1 MAGYRALQ
9 ARLANWSG
17 TIGEFAEALDREQI
31 PYLSFSKTA
40 CVEFCGYRYLL
51 EYVQLKRPSPEPD
64 YFAKGQAFHET
75 VASLYR
81 DLAQGRPAD
90 ADSLLAGLG
99 QALPGR
105 IEVENAI
112 RLAAQNA
119 YEGFEVV
126 AVEEPF
132 VLSLGRDLPPCVG
145 VIDLILRRG
154 KTWVIVDHKTG
165 KRFNE
170 ADELQLVLYREH
182 VRRQYKAIRCLAFVD
197 QYRWVPNLARIR
209 KPAFQ
214 RTPIRLARSA
224 WPQATQRLARAHS
237 RIREIE
243 KSQEARGG
251 GECYLCP
258 YKSSCRKASVGYSSY
273 WY

>member
-1 MAGYRALQ
+1 MAGYQALQ
-9 ARLANWSG
+9 ARLTHWSG
-17 TIGEFAEALDREQI
+17 TIGEFSEALDREKV
-31 PYLSFSKTA
+31 PYFGFSKVA

-51 EYVQLKRPSPEPD
+51 EYVQLKRTSPEPD
-64 YFAKGQAFHET
+64 YFVKGQAFHET

-81 DLAQGRPAD
+81 DLAQGRTAD
-90 ADSLLAGLG
+90 TDSLLARLG
-99 QALPGR
+99 QTLPGR

-112 RLAAQNA
+112 QLAAQNA
-119 YEGFEVV
+119 YKGFEVV

-132 VLSLGRDLPPCVG
+132 VLSLGQSLPPCVG
-145 VIDLILRRG
+145 VIDLILRRV

-170 ADELQLVLYREH
+170 ADELQLVLYREY
-182 VRRQYKAIRCLAFVD
+182 VRRQYKAIRCLTFVD
-197 QYRWVPNLARIR
+197 QYRWVPNLDRIR

-214 RTPIRLARSA
+214 RTPVRLAQSA
-224 WPQATQRLARAHS
+224 WPQTTKRLALAHS

-243 KSQEARGG
+243 MTQEAWGR

-258 YKSSCRKASVGYSSY
+258 HKSSCPKASVGYSSC

>member
-17 TIGEFAEALDREQI
+17 TIADFSKKLDREHV
-31 PYLSFSKTA
+31 PYLSFSKVG

-51 EYVQLKRPSPEPD
+51 EYVKLKRPSPEPD
-64 YFAKGQAFHET
+64 YFVKGQAFHET

-81 DLAQGRPAD
+81 DRTQGRPAD
-90 ADSLLAGLG
+90 AEGLLALLDPS
-99 QALPGR
+99 LPER

-112 RLAAQNA
+112 QLAAQNA
-119 YEGFEVV
+119 YEGEVV

-132 VLSLGRDLPPCVG
+132 VLSLGRNLPPCVG

-154 KTWVIVDHKTG
+154 KTFLIVDHKTG

-182 VRRQYKAIRCLAFVD
+182 VRRRYEAVRCLTLVD
-197 QYRWVPNLARIR
+197 QYRWVPNLDRIR

-214 RTPIRLARSA
+214 RTQVRLAPSS
-224 WPQATQRLARAHS
+224 WPQATKRLARAHS

-243 KSQEARGG
+243 TTQDAWGS

-258 YKSSCRKASVGYSSY
+258 YKSTCPKATVGYSSY
-273 WY
+273 WS

>member
-1 MAGYRALQ
+1 MAGYRVLQ

-17 TIGEFAEALDREQI
+17 TIGEFSKALDREQI

-51 EYVQLKRPSPEPD
+51 EYVKLKRPSPEPD
-64 YFAKGQAFHET
+64 YFVKGQAFHET

-81 DLAQGRPAD
+81 DRTQGRPAD
-90 ADSLLAGLG
+90 ADPLLPLLNPSLPA
-99 QALPGR
+99 R

-112 RLAAQNA
+112 RLAVQNA
-119 YEGFEVV
+119 YDGEVV

-132 VLSLGRDLPPCVG
+132 VLSLGRNLPPCVG

-154 KTWVIVDHKTG
+154 KTFLIVDHKTG

-170 ADELQLVLYREH
+170 ADELQLALYREH
-182 VRRQYKAIRCLAFVD
+182 VRRRYKAVRCLTLVD
-197 QYRWVPNLARIR
+197 QYRWVPNLDRIR

-214 RTPIRLARSA
+214 RTQVRLARSA
-224 WPQATQRLARAHS
+224 WLQATKRLAQAHR

-243 KSQEARGG
+243 QNQDAWAT

-258 YKSSCRKASVGYSSY
+258 YKSNCPKAPVGYSSD